1 MKNNNRLIIVSY
13 RLPFSFETA
22 SGSTTVKA
30 SAGGLVTAMKSLD
43 FSEAREKPVWIG
55 CADFSRRTWEKYQHL
70 VNDDF
75 EFVPVFLERKIQQN
89 FYNGFSNSV
98 LWPLFHY
105 FPTYVDYQERDFVA
119 YQKANE
125 TVSETV
131 AAVVQPQDIVWVHDY
146 HFMGLPKLIREKKP
160 EATIGFFLHIPFPSY
175 EILRILPYK
184 VKEYLLT
191 GLLGSDL
198 IGFHTNDY
206 NIHFLQ
212 SIQIN
217 LGVQHKIWKINYQD
231 RLIQSDSFPVG
242 INYSLYHDAYD
253 NEDVIAER
261 EALKNAYQDTKI
273 IFSVDRLDYT
283 KGVMQRLDALE
294 AFFARYPEWIGRLT
308 FILVVVPSRDEIQ
321 KYGERK
327 VMIEQAV
334 GRINGKYG
342 TLIWRPIVYRY
353 GSVPFPQLVALY
365 TACDVAL
372 ITPIRDGMNLVAKE
386 FVATRKDHQGVLI
399 LSEMTGA
406 ANELSTALH
415 INPMDENEVA
425 DKMKQALEMEP
436 EEQARRIAIM
446 QRRLKDYDVKK
457 WANSF
462 VESLLNMENTQHKDP
477 TPLTTPLNSE
487 SELSI
492 RERYAQARSRLLLL
506 DYDGTLVNYKAK
518 PEDASPPAEVINI
531 LGRLASRRE
540 NYVVIISGRDQQTL
554 DEWLG
559 FLPIDMVAEHGSYI
573 KQKGLWRRDIL
584 DDGSWK
590 QIVSP
595 LLVDFVT
602 RCPGSFI
609 EEKSH
614 SLAWH
619 YRSSESETGFVRSR
633 ELINTLENLL
643 PYQLRVIDGNCV
655 VEIKSTETD
664 KGKVAK
670 QLSLARPYDFV
681 LAIGDDRTDEDMFS
695 ALTLENQYT
704 VKVGPGTTSAAY
716 RLEGVEE
723 VLGLLKDFS
732 ADWVNNTW

>member
-1 MKNNNRLIIVSY
+1 MKNNRLIIVSY
-13 RLPFSFETA
+13 RLPFSFDSA
-22 SGSTTVKA
+22 NGSTTVKA
-30 SAGGLVTAMKSLD
+30 SSGGLVTAMKSLD
-43 FSEAREKPVWIG
+43 FRESAEKPVWVG
-55 CADFSRRTWEKYQHL
+55 CADFSRRTWEKYKHL
-70 VNDDF
+70 LNDDF
-75 EFVPVFLERKIQQN
+75 EYIPVFLDRKIQQD

-105 FPTYVDYQERDFVA
+105 FTTYVDYQEKDFVA

-125 TVSETV
+125 AVSETV
-131 AAVVQPQDIVWVHDY
+131 SQLLKPKDIVWVHDY
-146 HFMGLPKLIREKKP
+146 HFMGLPKLIREKQP
-160 EATIGFFLHIPFPSY
+160 DATIGFFLHIPFPSY
-175 EILRILPYK
+175 EIIRILPQK
-184 VKEYLLT
+184 CKDYLLT
-191 GLLGSDL
+191 GLLGADL

-212 SIQIN
+212 SVQIN
-217 LGVQHKIWKINYQD
+217 LGVQHKIWKINYHD

-253 NEDVIAER
+253 HPDVVEER
-261 EALKNAYQDTKI
+261 AALKSAYNGNKI

-294 AFFARYPEWIGRLT
+294 AFFRKYPEWTEKLT

-327 VMIEQAV
+327 QMIEQAV

-353 GSVPFPQLVALY
+353 GSVSFPQLVALY

-386 FVATRKDHQGVLI
+386 FVASRKDHQGVLI

-406 ANELSTALH
+406 ANEMSTALH
-415 INPMDENEVA
+415 INPFDENEVA
-425 DKMKQALEMEP
+425 DKMRLALEMEP

-446 QRRLKDYDVKK
+446 QRRLREYDVKK
-457 WANSF
+457 WATSF
-462 VESLLNMENTQHKDP
+462 VESLLTMRNTQQIEP
-477 TPLTTPLNSE
+477 TPLLKSE
-487 SELSI
+487 TNFSLQ
-492 RERYAQARSRLLLL
+492 ERYAQARSRLLLL
-506 DYDGTLVNYKAK
+506 DYDGTLVNYKSK
-518 PEDASPPAEVINI
+518 PEQAAPPIEVINV

-573 KQKGLWRRDIL
+573 KQQGLWRRDIL

-590 QIVSP
+590 TIVSP
-595 LLVDFVT
+595 LLIDFVT
-602 RCPGSFI
+602 RCPGSFV

-619 YRSSESETGFVRSR
+619 YRSAESETGFVRSR

-695 ALTLENQYT
+695 ALKLENQYT
-704 VKVGPGTTSAAY
+704 IKVGPGTTNAAY
-716 RLEGVEE
+716 RIESVGE
-723 VLGLLKDFS
+723 VLALLKDFS
-732 ADWVNNTW
+732 SETVTL

>member
-1 MKNNNRLIIVSY
+1 MKNNRLIIVSY
-13 RLPFSFETA
+13 RLPFAFETT
-22 SGSTTVKA
+22 SGSTTLKA
-30 SAGGLVTAMKSLD
+30 SSGGLVTAMKSLD
-43 FSEAREKPVWIG
+43 FKGAREKPVWVG
-55 CADFSRRTWEKYQHL
+55 CADFSRRTWEKHKHL
-70 VNDDF
+70 LNDDF
-75 EFVPVFLERKIQQN
+75 EYVPVFLDRKIQQD

-98 LWPLFHY
+98 IWPLFHY
-105 FPTYVDYQERDFVA
+105 FTTYVDYQEKDFVA

-125 TVSETV
+125 AVSEAV
-131 AAVVQPQDIVWVHDY
+131 AQLMKPQDIVWVHDY
-146 HFMGLPKLIREKKP
+146 HFMGLPRLIREKKP
-160 EATIGFFLHIPFPSY
+160 DATIGFFLHIPFPSY
-175 EILRILPYK
+175 ELIRILPQK
-184 VKEYLLT
+184 CKQYLLT
-191 GLLGSDL
+191 GLLGADL
-198 IGFHTNDY
+198 VGFHTNDY

-212 SIQIN
+212 SVQIN
-217 LGVQHKIWKINYQD
+217 LGVQHKIWKINYQN
-231 RLIQSDSFPVG
+231 RLIQSDAFPVG

-253 NEDVIAER
+253 NADVVEER
-261 EALKNAYQDTKI
+261 AALKNAYKDNKI

-294 AFFARYPEWIGRLT
+294 AFLQRYPEWTERLT
-308 FILVVVPSRDEIQ
+308 FILVVVPSRDEIL

-353 GSVPFPQLVALY
+353 GSVPFPQLLALY

-386 FVATRKDHQGVLI
+386 FVAARKDHQGVLI

-406 ANELSTALH
+406 ANEMSTALH

-425 DKMKQALEMEP
+425 DQMKIALEMEP

-446 QRRLKDYDVKK
+446 QRRLKEYDVKK
-457 WANSF
+457 WAGSF
-462 VESLLNMENTQHKDP
+462 VESLLNMQSTQQIEP
-477 TPLTTPLNSE
+477 APLLKSQPNFSLQ
-487 SELSI
+487 
-492 RERYAQARSRLLLL
+492 ERYAQARSRLLLL
-506 DYDGTLVNYKAK
+506 DYDGTLVNYKTK
-518 PEDASPPAEVINI
+518 PELAAPPIEVINV

-573 KQKGLWRRDIL
+573 KQQGLWRRDIL

-595 LLVDFVT
+595 VLIDFVT

-619 YRSSESETGFVRSR
+619 YRSAESETGFVRSR
-633 ELINTLENLL
+633 ELITTLENLL

-681 LAIGDDRTDEDMFS
+681 LAIGDDRTDEDMFT

-704 VKVGPGTTSAAY
+704 VKVGPGSTHAAH
-716 RLEGVEE
+716 RVENVQE
-723 VLGLLKDFS
+723 VLALLKDFS
-732 ADWVNNTW
+732 AENMPL

>member
-1 MKNNNRLIIVSY
+1 MKNNRLIIVSY
-13 RLPFSFETA
+13 RLPFAFETT
-22 SGSTTVKA
+22 SGSTTLKA
-30 SAGGLVTAMKSLD
+30 SSGGLVTAMKSLD
-43 FSEAREKPVWIG
+43 FTGASEKPVWVG
-55 CADFSRRTWEKYQHL
+55 CADFSRRTWEKHKHL

-75 EFVPVFLERKIQQN
+75 EYVPVFLDRKIQQD

-98 LWPLFHY
+98 IWPLFHY
-105 FPTYVDYQERDFVA
+105 FTTYVDYQEKDFVA

-125 TVSETV
+125 AVSE
-131 AAVVQPQDIVWVHDY
+131 AVSQLMKPQDIVWVHDY
-146 HFMGLPKLIREKKP
+146 HFMGLPRLIREKKP
-160 EATIGFFLHIPFPSY
+160 DATIGFFLHIPFPSY
-175 EILRILPYK
+175 ELIRILPQK
-184 VKEYLLT
+184 CKEYLLT
-191 GLLGSDL
+191 GLLGADL
-198 IGFHTNDY
+198 VGFHTNDY

-212 SIQIN
+212 SVQIN
-217 LGVQHKIWKINYQD
+217 LGVQHKIWKINYQN

-253 NEDVIAER
+253 NADVVEER
-261 EALKNAYQDTKI
+261 AALKNAYKDNKI

-294 AFFARYPEWIGRLT
+294 AFLRRYPEWTERLT
-308 FILVVVPSRDEIQ
+308 FILVVVPSRDEIL

-353 GSVPFPQLVALY
+353 GSVPFPQLLALY

-386 FVATRKDHQGVLI
+386 FVAARKDHQGVLI

-406 ANELSTALH
+406 ANEMSTALH

-425 DKMKQALEMEP
+425 DKMKIALEMEP

-446 QRRLKDYDVKK
+446 QRRLKEYDVKK
-457 WANSF
+457 WAGSF
-462 VESLLNMENTQHKDP
+462 VDCLLNLQSSQQTEP
-477 TPLTTPLNSE
+477 APLLKSQPNFSLQ
-487 SELSI
+487 
-492 RERYAQARSRLLLL
+492 ERYAQARSRLLLL
-506 DYDGTLVNYKAK
+506 DYDGTLVNYKTK
-518 PEDASPPAEVINI
+518 PELAAPPIEVINV

-573 KQKGLWRRDIL
+573 KQQGLWRRDIL

-595 LLVDFVT
+595 VLIDFVT

-619 YRSSESETGFVRSR
+619 YRSAESETGFVRSR
-633 ELINTLENLL
+633 ELITTLENLL

-681 LAIGDDRTDEDMFS
+681 LAIGDDRTDEDMFT

-704 VKVGPGTTSAAY
+704 VKVGPGSTHAAH
-716 RLEGVEE
+716 RVENVQE
-723 VLGLLKDFS
+723 VLALLKDFS
-732 ADWVNNTW
+732 AVNMPL

>member
-1 MKNNNRLIIVSY
+1 MKNNRLIIVSY
-13 RLPFSFETA
+13 RLPFAFETT
-22 SGSTTVKA
+22 SGSTTLKA
-30 SAGGLVTAMKSLD
+30 SSGGLVTAMKSLD
-43 FSEAREKPVWIG
+43 FKGASEKPVWVG
-55 CADFSRRTWEKYQHL
+55 CADFSRRTWEKHKHL

-75 EFVPVFLERKIQQN
+75 EYVPVFLDRKIQQD

-98 LWPLFHY
+98 IWPLFHY
-105 FPTYVDYQERDFVA
+105 FTTYVDYQEKDFVA

-125 TVSETV
+125 AVSE
-131 AAVVQPQDIVWVHDY
+131 AVSQLMKPQDIVWVHDY
-146 HFMGLPKLIREKKP
+146 HFMGLPRLIREKKP
-160 EATIGFFLHIPFPSY
+160 DATIGFFLHIPFPSY
-175 EILRILPYK
+175 ELIRILPQK
-184 VKEYLLT
+184 CKEYLLT
-191 GLLGSDL
+191 GLLGADL
-198 IGFHTNDY
+198 VGFHTNDY

-212 SIQIN
+212 SVQIN
-217 LGVQHKIWKINYQD
+217 LGVQHKIWKINYQN

-253 NEDVIAER
+253 NADVVEER
-261 EALKNAYQDTKI
+261 AALKNAYKDNKI

-294 AFFARYPEWIGRLT
+294 AFLRRYPEWTERLT
-308 FILVVVPSRDEIQ
+308 FILVVVPSRDEIL

-353 GSVPFPQLVALY
+353 GSVPFPQLLALY

-386 FVATRKDHQGVLI
+386 FVAARKDHQGVLI

-406 ANELSTALH
+406 ANEMSTALH

-425 DKMKQALEMEP
+425 DKMKIALEMEP

-446 QRRLKDYDVKK
+446 QRRLKEYDVKK
-457 WANSF
+457 WAGSF
-462 VESLLNMENTQHKDP
+462 VDCLLNLQSSQQTEP
-477 TPLTTPLNSE
+477 APLLKSQPNFSLQ
-487 SELSI
+487 
-492 RERYAQARSRLLLL
+492 ERYAQARSRLLLL
-506 DYDGTLVNYKAK
+506 DYDGTLVNYKTK
-518 PEDASPPAEVINI
+518 PELAAPPIEVINV

-573 KQKGLWRRDIL
+573 KQQGLWRRDIL

-595 LLVDFVT
+595 VLIDFVT

-619 YRSSESETGFVRSR
+619 YRSAESETGFVRSR
-633 ELINTLENLL
+633 ELITTLENLL

-681 LAIGDDRTDEDMFS
+681 LAIGDDRTDEDMFT

-704 VKVGPGTTSAAY
+704 VKVGPGSTHAAH
-716 RLEGVEE
+716 RVENVQE
-723 VLGLLKDFS
+723 VLALLKDFS
-732 ADWVNNTW
+732 AVNMPL

>member
-1 MKNNNRLIIVSY
+1 MKNNRLIIVSY
-13 RLPFSFETA
+13 RLPFAFETT
-22 SGSTTVKA
+22 SGSTTLKA
-30 SAGGLVTAMKSLD
+30 SSGGLVTAMKSLD
-43 FSEAREKPVWIG
+43 FTGAQEKPVWVG
-55 CADFSRRTWEKYQHL
+55 CADFSRRTWEKHKHL
-70 VNDDF
+70 LNDDF
-75 EFVPVFLERKIQQN
+75 EYVPVFLDRKIQQD

-98 LWPLFHY
+98 IWPLFHY
-105 FPTYVDYQERDFVA
+105 FTTYVDYQEKDFVA

-125 TVSETV
+125 AVSEAV
-131 AAVVQPQDIVWVHDY
+131 AQLMKPQDIVWIHDY

-160 EATIGFFLHIPFPSY
+160 DATIGFFLHIPFPSY
-175 EILRILPYK
+175 ELIRILPQK
-184 VKEYLLT
+184 CKQYLLT
-191 GLLGSDL
+191 GLLGADL
-198 IGFHTNDY
+198 VGFHTNDY

-212 SIQIN
+212 SVQIN
-217 LGVQHKIWKINYQD
+217 LGVQHKIWKINYQN
-231 RLIQSDSFPVG
+231 RLIQSDAFPVG

-253 NEDVIAER
+253 NADVVEER
-261 EALKNAYQDTKI
+261 AALKNAYKDNKI

-294 AFFARYPEWIGRLT
+294 AFLQRYPEWTERLT
-308 FILVVVPSRDEIQ
+308 FILVVVPSRDEIL

-353 GSVPFPQLVALY
+353 GSVPFPQLLALY

-386 FVATRKDHQGVLI
+386 FVAARKDHQGVLI

-406 ANELSTALH
+406 ANEMSTALH

-425 DKMKQALEMEP
+425 DKMKIALEMEP

-446 QRRLKDYDVKK
+446 QRRLKEYDVKK
-457 WANSF
+457 WAGSF
-462 VESLLNMENTQHKDP
+462 VDCLLNLQSTQQTEP
-477 TPLTTPLNSE
+477 APLLKSQTNFSLQ
-487 SELSI
+487 
-492 RERYAQARSRLLLL
+492 ERYAQARSRLLLL
-506 DYDGTLVNYKAK
+506 DYDGTLVNYKTK
-518 PEDASPPAEVINI
+518 PELAAPPIEVINV

-573 KQKGLWRRDIL
+573 KQQGLWRRDIL

-590 QIVSP
+590 EIVSP
-595 LLVDFVT
+595 VLIDFVT

-619 YRSSESETGFVRSR
+619 YRSAESETGFVRSR
-633 ELINTLENLL
+633 ELITTLENLL

-681 LAIGDDRTDEDMFS
+681 LAIGDDRTDEDMFT

-704 VKVGPGTTSAAY
+704 VKVGPGSTHAAH
-716 RLEGVEE
+716 RVENVQE
-723 VLGLLKDFS
+723 VLALLKDFS
-732 ADWVNNTW
+732 AENMPL

>member
-1 MKNNNRLIIVSY
+1 MKNNRLIIVSY
-13 RLPFSFETA
+13 RLPFTFETA
-22 SGSTTVKA
+22 GSTTTVKN

-43 FSEAREKPVWIG
+43 FSEATEKPVWVG
-55 CADFSRRTWEKYQHL
+55 CADFSRRTWEKNQHL

-75 EFVPVFLERKIQQN
+75 DYVPVFLDRKIQQD

-105 FPTYVDYQERDFVA
+105 FTTYVDYQERDFIA

-125 TVSETV
+125 TVSEAV
-131 AAVVQPQDIVWVHDY
+131 AQLLKPQDIVWVHDY
-146 HFMGLPKLIREKKP
+146 HFMGLPRLIRDKQP
-160 EATIGFFLHIPFPSY
+160 DATIGFFLHIPFPSY
-175 EILRILPYK
+175 ELIRILPYK
-184 VKEYLLT
+184 CKEYLLT
-191 GLLGSDL
+191 GLLGADL
-198 IGFHTNDY
+198 IGFHTTDY

-217 LGVQHKIWKINYQD
+217 LGIQHKIWKINYQN
-231 RLIQSDSFPVG
+231 RLIQSAAFPVG
-242 INYSLYHDAYD
+242 INYSLYHDAFD
-253 NEDVIAER
+253 NPDVIEER
-261 EALKNAYQDTKI
+261 EALKKAYTDNKI

-294 AFFARYPEWIGRLT
+294 AFFKKYPEWIERLT
-308 FILVVVPSRDEIQ
+308 FILVVVPSRDEIL

-327 VMIEQAV
+327 VMIEQTV

-386 FVATRKDHQGVLI
+386 FVAARKDHQGVLI

-406 ANELSTALH
+406 SNELSTALH
-415 INPMDENEVA
+415 INPLDENEVA

-446 QRRLKDYDVKK
+446 QRRLKEYDVKK

-462 VESLLNMENTQHKDP
+462 VESLLTMPTQQTEP
-477 TPLTTPLNSE
+477 APLLNSNVDF
-487 SELSI
+487 SL

-506 DYDGTLVNYKAK
+506 DYDGTLVNYKTK
-518 PEDASPPAEVINI
+518 PEQAAPPIEVINV

-573 KQKGLWRRDIL
+573 KQQGLWRRDIL

-595 LLVDFVT
+595 VLIDFVT
-602 RCPGSFI
+602 RCPGSFV

-619 YRSSESETGFVRSR
+619 YRSAESETGFVRSR

-704 VKVGPGTTSAAY
+704 VKVGPGTTNAAF
-716 RLEGVEE
+716 RLENVQE

-732 ADWVNNTW
+732 SETAAF

>member
-1 MKNNNRLIIVSY
+1 MKNNRLITVSY
-13 RLPFSFETA
+13 RLPFTFETA
-22 SGSTTVKA
+22 NGTTNVKN

-43 FSEAREKPVWIG
+43 FSGAAEKPVWVG
-55 CADFSRRTWEKYQHL
+55 CADFSRRTWEKYKHL

-75 EFVPVFLERKIQQN
+75 EYVPVFLERKVQQD

-105 FPTYVDYQERDFVA
+105 FTTYVDYQENDFIA

-125 TVSETV
+125 VLSETI
-131 AAVVQPQDIVWVHDY
+131 AQLLKPQDIVWVHDY
-146 HFMGLPKLIREKKP
+146 HFMGLPKLIRDKKP
-160 EATIGFFLHIPFPSY
+160 DATIGFFLHIPFPSY
-175 EILRILPYK
+175 ELIRILPHK
-184 VKEYLLT
+184 CKEYLLT
-191 GLLGSDL
+191 GLLGADL
-198 IGFHTNDY
+198 IGFHTTDY

-212 SIQIN
+212 SVQIN
-217 LGVQHKIWKINYQD
+217 LGIQHKIWKINYQN
-231 RLIQSDSFPVG
+231 RLIQSDAFPVG
-242 INYSLYHDAYD
+242 INYSLYHDAFD
-253 NEDVIAER
+253 QPEVVEER
-261 EALKNAYQDTKI
+261 SSLKNAYKNTKI

-294 AFFARYPEWIGRLT
+294 AFFRKYPEWTERLT
-308 FILVVVPSRDEIQ
+308 FILVVVPSRDEIL

-327 VMIEQAV
+327 VMIEQTV

-353 GSVPFPQLVALY
+353 GSVPFPQLLALY

-386 FVATRKDHQGVLI
+386 FVAARKDHQGVLI

-406 ANELSTALH
+406 SNELSTALH

-425 DKMKQALEMEP
+425 DKMKLALEMEP

-446 QRRLKDYDVKK
+446 QRRLKEYDVKK

-462 VESLLNMENTQHKDP
+462 VESLLTMRNTQQIEP
-477 TPLTTPLNSE
+477 APLLKPDVDFSLQD
-487 SELSI
+487 
-492 RERYAQARSRLLLL
+492 RYAQARSRLLLL
-506 DYDGTLVNYKAK
+506 DYDGTLVNYKSK
-518 PEDASPPAEVINI
+518 PEQAAPPIEVINV

-573 KQKGLWRRDIL
+573 KQQGLWRRDIL

-595 LLVDFVT
+595 VLIDFVT

-619 YRSSESETGFVRSR
+619 YRSAESETGFVRSR

-704 VKVGPGTTSAAY
+704 VKVGPGTTNAAY
-716 RLEGVEE
+716 RLENVQE
-723 VLGLLKDFS
+723 VLGLLKDFTS
-732 ADWVNNTW
+732 DTVAF